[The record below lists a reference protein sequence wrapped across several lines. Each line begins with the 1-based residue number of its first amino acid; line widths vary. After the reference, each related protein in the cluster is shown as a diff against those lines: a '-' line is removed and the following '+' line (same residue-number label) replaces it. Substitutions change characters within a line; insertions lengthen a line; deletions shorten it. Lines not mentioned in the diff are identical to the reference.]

1 MSEQDIDASGTLIRP
16 GHWLG
21 RLFFVFLLVTIGSFL
36 LLADQVLTVMLG
48 PLEAASGLKLV
59 FVDVQK
65 LFLIQLEVSFFIAV
79 FLIVPFV
86 WSQLGQIKMEHLDQ
100 KYGFSS
106 VGAFCISFVLLTV
119 GAAFAYF
126 LLIPP
131 LAVSYAKEIDAI
143 ELGRTASVFGDA
155 SAEYLTFGMIAVLVS
170 GLFCQAVLLLLRRR
184 TKNRPDAQSKTTDP
198 VDAGSLS
205 RGIRE

>member
-1 MSEQDIDASGTLIRP
+1 MSEHDIDPSGTRVLI

-21 RLFFVFLLVTIGSFL
+21 RLLFVFLLITIGTFL
-36 LLADQVLTVMLG
+36 LLADQVLTVMSG

-59 FVDVQK
+59 FVDVEK
-65 LFLIQLEVSFFIAV
+65 LFLIQLEVSFFVAV

-86 WSQLGQIKMEHLDQ
+86 WSQLGQIQTEHLDQ
-100 KYGFSS
+100 KSGFSS
-106 VGAFCISFVLLTV
+106 VGVFCASLVLLMV

-131 LAVSYAKEIDAI
+131 LAVSYANELDAI
-143 ELGRTASVFGDA
+143 ELGRTASVFGA
-155 SAEYLTFGMIAVLVS
+155 AAAEYLRFGLIAVLVS
-170 GLFCQAVLLLLRRR
+170 GLFCQAVLFFLRRR
-184 TKNRPDAQSKTTDP
+184 NRNKAIAHSKTTDP

>member
-1 MSEQDIDASGTLIRP
+1 
-16 GHWLG
+16 
-21 RLFFVFLLVTIGSFL
+21 
-36 LLADQVLTVMLG
+36 
-48 PLEAASGLKLV
+48 
-59 FVDVQK
+59 
-65 LFLIQLEVSFFIAV
+65 
-79 FLIVPFV
+79 
-86 WSQLGQIKMEHLDQ
+86 MEHLDQ

-106 VGAFCISFVLLTV
+106 VGAFCVSFVLLTV

-131 LAVSYAKEIDAI
+131 LAVSYAKEVDAI

>member
-1 MSEQDIDASGTLIRP
+1 MSEQDIDASGTLMRT

-65 LFLIQLEVSFFIAV
+65 LFLIQLEVSFFVAV
-79 FLIVPFV
+79 CLIVPFV
-86 WSQLGQIKMEHLDQ
+86 WSQLGQIQMEHSDQ
-100 KYGFSS
+100 KYGIRS
-106 VGAFCISFVLLTV
+106 VGTFCVSFVLLTV

-131 LAVSYAKEIDAI
+131 LAVSYAKEVDAI